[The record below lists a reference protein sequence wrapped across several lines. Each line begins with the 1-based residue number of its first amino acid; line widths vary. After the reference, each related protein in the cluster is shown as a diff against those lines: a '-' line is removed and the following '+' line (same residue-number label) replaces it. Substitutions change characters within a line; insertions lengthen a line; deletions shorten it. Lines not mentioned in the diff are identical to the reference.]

1 MRNAIVALTAMAL
14 VLGPSGV
21 APAEADPLEAFGLI
35 RYKESR
41 QAPDFSLSDLD
52 GKAVALKDLRGRLV
66 LLNIWTTWCPACRE
80 EMPSLERLHREFDT
94 RGVSVLAASHREDP
108 EEVRKFAHEFNLTM
122 PTLLDQDGRVGE
134 LYGLQGLP
142 TTFLIGPDGRLIARA
157 IGPRDWAGA
166 EARGLIRALLQRLGT
181 TR

>member
-1 MRNAIVALTAMAL
+1 MRNTVGVLGAIAL
-14 VLGPSGV
+14 VLGPAA
-21 APAEADPLEAFGLI
+21 APAETDPLEAFGLI
-35 RYKESR
+35 RYKES
-41 QAPDFSLSDLD
+41 QPAPDFSLSDLD
-52 GKAVALKDLRGRLV
+52 GKAIALKDLRGRLV

-108 EEVRKFAHEFNLTM
+108 EEVRRFMGEFNLTM
-122 PTLLDQDGRVGE
+122 PVLLDEDGRVGE
-134 LYGLQGLP
+134 LYGLLGLP

-166 EARGLIRALLQRLGT
+166 EAKALIRALLQRLGT

>member
-1 MRNAIVALTAMAL
+1 MKNAIAILTAMTL
-14 VLGPSGV
+14 NLGAGGAAS
-21 APAEADPLEAFGLI
+21 AETHSLEAFGLMH
-35 RYKESR
+35 YKDS
-41 QAPDFSLSDLD
+41 QFAPDFSLSDLD
-52 GKAVALKDLRGRLV
+52 GNVVALNGLRGRLV

-108 EEVRKFAHEFNLTM
+108 EEVRKFVREFNLTM
-122 PTLLDQDGRVGE
+122 PVLLDRDGGIGE
-134 LYGLQGLP
+134 LYGLQWLP

-166 EARGLIRALLQRLGT
+166 EARALIRALLQGT
-181 TR
+181 GGRQ